1 MACLEELITTIS
13 KVNSSAL
20 VLLGALLPSMC
31 DSRWMVKEIIA
42 RNQILQKQALSS
54 KDRKHFEYSR
64 PGKVLL
70 MKGGLI
76 PTFFDEEGWLVQVGH
91 LALSQAILDKFAS
104 ADLVVRALDLHARGS
119 WHSERSE
126 CRR

>member
-1 MACLEELITTIS
+1 MACLEELIATIS

-20 VLLGALLPSMC
+20 VLLGVLLPSMR

-42 RNQILQKQALSS
+42 RNQILQKRALGF
-54 KDRKHFEYSR
+54 KDCKHFEYSR

-76 PTFFDEEGWLVQVGH
+76 LTFFNEEGRLVQAGC
-91 LALSQAILDKFAS
+91 LALS
-104 ADLVVRALDLHARGS
+104 
-119 WHSERSE
+119 
-126 CRR
+126 